1 MIITADMLRLR
12 EACADQVVE
21 FKRLFGDQVAVTE
34 ALCIEHAQVFYWA
47 WAARNL
53 LPAEARQAYGE
64 AITPAWKAYDEA
76 TAAARTA
83 YGEADAAAGK
93 AYGEATAA
101 AWKAYGEATA
111 AARTAYGEAITLAR
125 TACNEATAAAFG
137 RIAEGLG

>member
-83 YGEADAAAGK
+83 YGEA
-93 AYGEATAA
+93 
-101 AWKAYGEATA
+101 
-111 AARTAYGEAITLAR
+111 ITLAR